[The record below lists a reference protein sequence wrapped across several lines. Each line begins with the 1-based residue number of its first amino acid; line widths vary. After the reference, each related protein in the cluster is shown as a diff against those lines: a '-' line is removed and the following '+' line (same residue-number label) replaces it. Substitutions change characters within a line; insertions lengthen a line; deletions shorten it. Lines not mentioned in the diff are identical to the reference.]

1 MAVYKQTYKPYDGSQ
16 TPRWSRFLIL
26 GRSSYGRLMQ
36 SRFLVLYLMACFFF
50 PVLCAVFVYASH
62 NLSILESL
70 NIPASR
76 IFQINNQFFEFY
88 CGFQGGMACL
98 LTAFIG
104 PGLVAPDLAN
114 RALPLYFS
122 RPFGRAE
129 YVAGKMSLLL
139 YLLSLITWI
148 PGLFVFGVQAE
159 LAGWHW
165 TRDNVW
171 IAGSLLAGLII
182 WDLFLALMALA
193 LSASVKW
200 SLAAGALILG
210 VLFAGGGLAAAVNS
224 IVRTNYGSLL
234 DLRQVMSV
242 IWSQMFRDEQAT
254 NVPVGQAW
262 IALAAAAAI
271 CIWLLARRVKA
282 FEVVK

>member
-1 MAVYKQTYKPYDGSQ
+1 MAVYKRTYKAYEGAS
-16 TPRWSRFLIL
+16 TPRWARFLIL
-26 GRSSYGRLMQ
+26 PHSGYSRLMQ
-36 SRFLVLYLMACFFF
+36 SKFLVLYLMACFFF
-50 PVLCAVFVYASH
+50 PVLCAVFVYVSH
-62 NLSILESL
+62 NLSVLDSF
-70 NIPASR
+70 NIPSGR
-76 IFQINNQFFEFY
+76 IFKIDNQFFEFY
-88 CGFQGGMACL
+88 CAFQGGMACL

-104 PGLVAPDLAN
+104 PGSVAPDLAN

-139 YLLSLITWI
+139 YFLSLITWI

-159 LAGWHW
+159 LAGWQW
-165 TRDNVW
+165 TRDNAW
-171 IAGSLLAGLII
+171 MAWSLLAGLLL

-200 SLAAGALILG
+200 SIAAGALILG
-210 VLFAGGGLAAAVNS
+210 VLFAGGGLAAAVNA

-234 DLRQVMSV
+234 NMRQVISV

-254 NVPVGQAW
+254 NVSAGQAW
-262 IALAAAAAI
+262 MALAAASAI
-271 CIWLLARRVKA
+271 CVWLLTRRIKA

>member
-1 MAVYKQTYKPYDGSQ
+1 MAVYKQTYKPYEGAR
-16 TPRWSRFLIL
+16 TPGWSRFLIL
-26 GRSSYGRLMQ
+26 GRSGYGRLMQ
-36 SRFLVLYLMACFFF
+36 SRFLVLYFMACFFY
-50 PVLCAVFVYASH
+50 PILCAVFIYASH
-62 NLSILESL
+62 NLSILENL
-70 NIPASR
+70 NIPAGR

-98 LTAFIG
+98 LTSFIG

-122 RPFGRAE
+122 RPFGRVE

-139 YLLSLITWI
+139 YFLSLITWI

-159 LAGWHW
+159 LAGWQW
-165 TRDNVW
+165 TRDNAW
-171 IAGSLLAGLII
+171 IAGSLLAGLIT
-182 WDLFLALMALA
+182 WDLFLSLLALA

-200 SLAAGALILG
+200 SVAGGALILA

-224 IVRTNYGSLL
+224 IVRTSYGSLL
-234 DLRQVMSV
+234 DPRQAMSA
-242 IWSQMFRDEQAT
+242 IWSQMFRDEQAANISAT
-254 NVPVGQAW
+254 QAW
-262 IALAAAAAI
+262 IALAAASAL
-271 CIWLLARRVKA
+271 CLWLLARRVKA

>member
-1 MAVYKQTYKPYDGSQ
+1 MAVYKQTYKPYDGSR

-50 PVLCAVFVYASH
+50 PVLSAVFVYASH

-70 NIPASR
+70 NIPAGR

-200 SLAAGALILG
+200 SIAAGALILG